1 MPEQRR
7 APTRSYWIKWY
18 MPMARGRGA
27 SPITTQ
33 ARKTSDGITRGYGGQ
48 RLAGDRWRPAGGGM

>member
-1 MPEQRR
+1 
-7 APTRSYWIKWY
+7 

-27 SPITTQ
+27 SLISTQ
-33 ARKTSDGITRGYGGQ
+33 ARKTSDGMTGGYGGQ